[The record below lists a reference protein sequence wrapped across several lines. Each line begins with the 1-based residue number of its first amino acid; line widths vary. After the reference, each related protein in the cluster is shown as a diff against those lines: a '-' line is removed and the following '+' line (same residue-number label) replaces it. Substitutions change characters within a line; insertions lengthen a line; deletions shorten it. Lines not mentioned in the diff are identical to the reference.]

1 MKVQK
6 RYHLQLSNVLSIRDA
21 SIFIFGC
28 EEDENL
34 ILKQYK
40 VNTTVM
46 PPEFVERHGE
56 KTRMSE
62 KLHELGFEDYIINIF
77 DTVKP
82 VRAYLSSV
90 LRWNTVPIGGEKID
104 KESENIGHQLAGHI
118 GLFLTNKNRVG
129 VFNFHNNIN

>member
-1 MKVQK
+1 MKVQQK
-6 RYHLQLSNVLSIRDA
+6 YHLQLSNVLSIRDA

-28 EEDENL
+28 EEDESL
-34 ILKQYK
+34 ILKHYK
-40 VNTTVM
+40 VNTTVV

-56 KTRMSE
+56 KTQMPE
-62 KLHELGFEDYIINIF
+62 NLLKLGFDDYVINIF

-90 LRWNTVPIGGEKID
+90 LRWNTVPIGGERVD
-104 KESENIGHQLAGHI
+104 RDSEDIGHQLAGRI

-129 VFNFHNNIN
+129 LCICTSVL